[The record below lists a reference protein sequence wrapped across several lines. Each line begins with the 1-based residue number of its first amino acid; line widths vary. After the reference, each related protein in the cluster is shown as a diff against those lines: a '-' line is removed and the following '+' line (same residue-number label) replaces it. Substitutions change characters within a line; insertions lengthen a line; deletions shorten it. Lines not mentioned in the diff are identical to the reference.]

1 MAEIRC
7 CLFLFCRLYGV
18 EYFYSISYEW
28 YSPIGFTIVFV
39 VGGLLSLIF
48 GKLSNNMMAKVTC
61 VNSNYSQLRQTF
73 IVIIV

>member
-48 GKLSNNMMAKVTC
+48 GKLSYNMLR

-73 IVIIV
+73 IVVIV